1 MKTADLLNDRNLVLL
16 SAALLAFYFW
26 AQRRSGKTLF
36 FAGEALG
43 TTILRVASGLILA
56 GASLDKIG
64 DPLGFYH
71 HIQEC
76 FYFIP
81 GDLQPLAAV
90 TVPWVEFFTG
100 LLILFRFH
108 ARGALLIFCAL
119 MALYTVAIAW
129 DVAHGIDCN
138 CSCFD
143 KTSTEK
149 MTWLTVL
156 RDLLFWGLGTLSL
169 RDSGPVP
176 STSSPFKNA

>member
-1 MKTADLLNDRNLVLL
+1 MKTAELLNDRNLVLL
-16 SAALLAFYFW
+16 SAALLALHFRL
-26 AQRRSGKTLF
+26 QRRGTLRDIF
-36 FAGEALG
+36 RGERPG
-43 TTILRVASGLILA
+43 TTILRVTSGLILA

-71 HIQEC
+71 HIKEC

-81 GDLQPLAAV
+81 EDLQPLCAV
-90 TVPWVEFFTG
+90 VVPWVEFFTG
-100 LLILFRFH
+100 LLILARFRV
-108 ARGALLIFCAL
+108 RGALLLFCAL
-119 MALYTVAIAW
+119 MTLYTLAIAW

-156 RDLLFWGLGTLSL
+156 RDLLFLGIGTRTLL
-169 RDSGPVP
+169 AQPPP
-176 STSSPFKNA
+176 SPSKNA

>member
-1 MKTADLLNDRNLVLL
+1 MKAIELLNDRNLVLL
-16 SAALLAFYFW
+16 SAVLLALHFW
-26 AQRRSGKTLF
+26 LRRRFPKTSALP
-36 FAGEALG
+36 GETWG
-43 TTILRVASGLILA
+43 ITVLRVASGLILT

-71 HIQEC
+71 HIKEC

-81 GDLQPLAAV
+81 EDLQPLCAV
-90 TVPWVEFFTG
+90 AVPWVEFFTG
-100 LLILFRFH
+100 LLILSRFRL
-108 ARGALLIFCAL
+108 RGALLIFCVL
-119 MALYTVAIAW
+119 MALYTLAIAW

-156 RDLLFWGLGTLSL
+156 RDLLFLWVGALTLL
-169 RDSGPVP
+169 AQPPP
-176 STSSPFKNA
+176 SPSKNA

>member
-1 MKTADLLNDRNLVLL
+1 MKMAELLNDRNLVLL
-16 SAALLAFYFW
+16 SAAWLSLYFW
-26 AQRRSGKTLF
+26 LGRRSTQARTFPGETWGITL
-36 FAGEALG
+36 
-43 TTILRVASGLILA
+43 LRVAAGLILT

-71 HIQEC
+71 HIKEC

-81 GDLQPLAAV
+81 EDLQPLSAV
-90 TVPWVEFFTG
+90 VVPWVEFFTG
-100 LLILFRFH
+100 LFILARFRT
-108 ARGALLIFCAL
+108 RGALLIFCVL
-119 MALYTVAIAW
+119 MALYTLAIAW

-156 RDLLFWGLGTLSL
+156 RDLLFLAIGV
-169 RDSGPVP
+169 PVLLASPPPTP
-176 STSSPFKNA
+176 SKNA